1 MEEPLKVIAI
11 ALEECNFLDDNLIIN
26 LSTILA
32 APIMDVPR
40 EELRKAPYN
49 QIIINE
55 DTK

>member
-11 ALEECNFLDDNLIIN
+11 ALEECNFSDDNLIIN

-40 EELRKAPYN
+40 EELRQAPYN